1 MQQQS
6 QHTDPVVHLTP
17 VHTDGLAVTVSTV
30 HVTTE
35 DEEYYT
41 TVIFDD
47 SPGKRHA
54 GRTYGG
60 WTVDRESR
68 RAETAEGA
76 ARNHRDA
83 VAALFDVSR
92 G

>member
-6 QHTDPVVHLTP
+6 QRTDRVVQSTP
-17 VHTDGLAVTVSTV
+17 VHTEGLAVTVSTV
-30 HVTTE
+30 KVVSG
-35 DEEYYT
+35 DEVYYT
-41 TVIFDD
+41 TCIFDD

-54 GRTYGG
+54 GRVYGG

-68 RAETAEGA
+68 RADTVEQA
-76 ARNHRDA
+76 AWNHREA
-83 VAALFDVSR
+83 VRALFDVRR